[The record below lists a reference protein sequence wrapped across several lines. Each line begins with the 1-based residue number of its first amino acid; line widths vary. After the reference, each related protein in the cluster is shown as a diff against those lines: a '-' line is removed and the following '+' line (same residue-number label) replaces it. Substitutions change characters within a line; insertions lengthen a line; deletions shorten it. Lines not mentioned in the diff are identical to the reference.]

1 MVGTN
6 ADAALRRA
14 LYGTDEEVPE
24 SVPLNAGPLAL
35 TLRGLKLWNLRSAG
49 VELWHGVA
57 FLFRDADWGTPEPI
71 IEHIESTRS
80 DLAFDLRIAGRFAV
94 DPVIDFTLHID
105 GDPTGRVTVTGEAIP
120 RGDIRASRIGLCVMH
135 PMSACGA
142 KIEVEHTDGRTSRST
157 FPVLIP
163 AWPPF
168 MLIRALRHEYAPG
181 CWARCA
187 FVGDA
192 FELEDQRNNSDASFK
207 TYSRSNLM
215 PRPYW
220 LRAGVPI
227 RQSVELRLETRFD
240 SARGAAIAGARSA
253 NSPAARAMAHGVA
266 SEMAP
271 VRVSVE
277 ATDCGVMP
285 AVGIEIVASD
295 AAASDAVHSALRALR
310 PAHLHLAVDANSDA
324 VDWRGV
330 RRLLTT
336 ADAELRLDVTVD
348 YIDPD
353 ALHSLGRTLRDA
365 GVVPSRVAVFPSEA
379 RCLDAAR
386 DAFSGALIGGG
397 TPDFFVQLNR
407 IERLGACDFLSFT
420 TSPVVHG
427 ADDESVML
435 TLQSL
440 PSMIGTLRAAHP
452 NARFAV
458 GPSLIGA
465 RRSPLGKQPATDG
478 LHRVA
483 LARNDPRGRGLF
495 GAAWVLGYCAQ
506 FARAGVE
513 ALTLMSL
520 TGDSGVVADDVRG
533 IAMRHPVYWVL
544 QRVCGPAR
552 ISELTTSD
560 PERIAAIA
568 MRRSNESEL
577 LLANLTGGT
586 VEVDIDGWGPGS
598 ACAILDASACRS
610 AGSATDAWT
619 AARQP
624 WGETR
629 LRLGP
634 YAVAS
639 IIGWRPFNARGPKAA
654 QAVPT

>member
-1 MVGTN
+1 MGQGRFIVGTN
-6 ADAALRRA
+6 TDAALRRV
-14 LYGTDEEVPE
+14 LYGTDEEIPN
-24 SVPLNAGPLAL
+24 SIPLNAGPLAL
-35 TLRGLKLWNLRSAG
+35 TLRGSKLWNLCSAD

-71 IEHIESTRS
+71 VEHIESTLS
-80 DLAFDLRIAGRFAV
+80 DLAFDVRIAGRFAV
-94 DPVIDFTLHID
+94 DPTIDFTLYIE
-105 GDPTGRVTVTGEAIP
+105 GDPAGCITVTGEAIP
-120 RGDIRASRIGLCVMH
+120 RADIRASRIGLCVMH

-157 FPVLIP
+157 FPALIA

-168 MLIRALRHEYAPG
+168 MLVRALRHEYAPD

-187 FVGDA
+187 FNGDA

-220 LRAGVPI
+220 LRAGVPV

-240 SARGAAIAGARSA
+240 TALGAAIASARSG
-253 NSPAARAMAHGVA
+253 NSPAVRAMTHGVA
-266 SEMAP
+266 SKMAP
-271 VRVSVE
+271 VRVSVG

-295 AAASDAVHSALRALR
+295 AAASDAVHATLRALR
-310 PAHLHLAVDANSDA
+310 PAHLHLAIDANADA
-324 VDWRGV
+324 VDWHGV

-348 YIDPD
+348 YADPD

-365 GVVPSRVAVFPSEA
+365 GIAPSRVAVFPTEA
-379 RCLDAAR
+379 QCLDAAR

-397 TPDFFVQLNR
+397 TLYFFAQLNR

-440 PSMIGTLRAAHP
+440 PSMIGTLRAAHR

-465 RRSPLGKQPATDG
+465 RRSPLGQQPETDG

-483 LARNDPRGRGLF
+483 LARSDPRCRGLF
-495 GAAWVLGYCAQ
+495 GAAWVLGYVAQ
-506 FARAGVE
+506 FAGAGVD

-544 QRVCGPAR
+544 QRVCGPAL
-552 ISELTTSD
+552 INKLATSD
-560 PERIAAIA
+560 PVRTAAIA
-568 MRRSNESEL
+568 LRRSNESEL
-577 LLANLTGGT
+577 LLANLTSDG
-586 VEVDIDGWGPGS
+586 VEVVVDGLGLGAS
-598 ACAILDASACRS
+598 CAILDADACRS
-610 AGSATDAWT
+610 AASATDAWT
-619 AARQP
+619 AARRP
-624 WGETR
+624 FFETR

-639 IIGWRPFNARGPKAA
+639 IIG
-654 QAVPT
+654 